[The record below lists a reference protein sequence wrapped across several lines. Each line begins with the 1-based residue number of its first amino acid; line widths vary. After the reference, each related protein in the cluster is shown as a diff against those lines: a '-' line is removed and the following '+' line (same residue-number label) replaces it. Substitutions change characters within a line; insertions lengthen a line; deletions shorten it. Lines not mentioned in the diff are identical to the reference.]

1 MPVNCFL
8 PRMVITLFTFIFF
21 LYFCYSLHR
30 TDENLNLLEMKN
42 KLEKYFGRHAQIVL
56 QISLVIFCIG
66 MIIYFMPR
74 EKYTSYSFE
83 EGTPWNH
90 EQIIADFDFVIK
102 KSAKT
107 IAEEKDS
114 IRNNFRPYFTYNGA
128 LNAAEFRREFPA
140 REMQEY
146 ANCLDALYKDG
157 IVSDEDATIIRSRNN
172 DEINFTYKGNT
183 ITKDA
188 GRFVSISEA
197 YETLMNADTIL
208 TGEMFAAIE
217 AERFIT
223 PNYVCDTL
231 LTEKELSKQLKKVDA
246 RIGTVVK
253 GQRIINKGDIIDR
266 NTYRTL
272 ETYFNILNEI
282 EAAKSTN
289 RTLNIFF
296 GQVLFIIICMLVLVA
311 YIYIYRPDIATSNKK
326 FIFTTLCATVFPT
339 IVGIVVT
346 HGDISVFILPFAMVP
361 MLLCLF
367 IDHSTALITHCIT
380 ILMCS
385 IMLGSPYEF
394 TMLQTVAGISAI
406 LSLKELSSRS
416 QMFRCVFITLVVYAV
431 TYMCYELIIESDF
444 SKMKYNMYIYF
455 TISALLMLF
464 VYPMMF
470 IVEKVFGFVSNVTF
484 IELSNLNS
492 KLLQRM
498 SQEAP
503 GTFQHSMQVGNL
515 AAEAARAL
523 GANSLEVRTG
533 ALYHDIGK
541 LNNPIYFTE
550 NQSGG
555 INPHNALSP
564 EESASIIIK
573 HVTDGLSIAE
583 HEHLPKKIKEFI
595 TTHHGNSKAG
605 YFYITYKNAHPD
617 EEIDESLFTYPGTRP
632 TTQEQAILM
641 LADCVEAASHSI
653 KEYTDANIEELVDKI
668 VAAKL
673 QEGELSLAPLTFKDI
688 DTIKSIFKK
697 RLKAIYHTRVSYP
710 KEKKA

>member
-1 MPVNCFL
+1 MRN
-8 PRMVITLFTFIFF
+8 R
-21 LYFCYSLHR
+21 
-30 TDENLNLLEMKN
+30 
-42 KLEKYFGRHAQIVL
+42 LEKYFGRHTQIVL
-56 QISLVIFCIG
+56 HITLVIICICA
-66 MIIYFMPR
+66 IIYFMPR

-83 EGTPWNH
+83 QGSPWNH
-90 EQIIADFDFVIK
+90 EQIIADFDFVVK
-102 KSAKT
+102 KDSKKV
-107 IAEEKDS
+107 AEERDS
-114 IRNNFRPYFTYNGA
+114 IRNNFRPYFTYNGMP
-128 LNAAEFRREFPA
+128 NTSEFKRKFPA
-140 REMQEY
+140 EDMTEY
-146 ANCLDALYKDG
+146 INCLDALYKDG

-172 DEINFTYKGNT
+172 NEINFTYKGDT

-197 YETLMNADTIL
+197 YETLLSADTIL
-208 TGEMFAAIE
+208 TSEMFATIE
-217 AERFIT
+217 PDRLIV

-231 LTEKELSKQLKKVDA
+231 LSEKELKKLLNKVET

-253 GQRIINKGDIIDR
+253 GQRIINKGDIIDSS
-266 NTYRTL
+266 TYRTL
-272 ETYFNILNEI
+272 ETYFSILNEI
-282 EAAKSTN
+282 EAAKSTSSKM
-289 RTLNIFF
+289 NIFF
-296 GQVLFIIICMLVLVA
+296 GQVLFIIICMFVLMS
-311 YIYIYRPDIATSNKK
+311 YIYIYRTDIATSNKK
-326 FIFTTLCATVFPT
+326 FTFTILSATIFPI
-339 IVGIVVT
+339 IVGIIME
-346 HGDISVFILPFAMVP
+346 HGDISVFILPFAIVP
-361 MLLCLF
+361 MMLCLF

-380 ILMCS
+380 IMMCS

-394 TMLQTVAGISAI
+394 VMLQTVAGVSAI

-416 QMFRCVFITLVVYAV
+416 QMFRCVFITLITYAI

-455 TISALLMLF
+455 SVSAALMLF

-470 IVEKVFGFVSNVTF
+470 IVEKVFGFISNVTL

-555 INPHNALSP
+555 INPHDALTP

-595 TTHHGNSKAG
+595 TTHHGTSKAG

-617 EEIDESLFTYPGTRP
+617 EDIDEKIFTYPGTKP

-653 KEYTDANIEELVDKI
+653 KEYTDENIEALVDKI
-668 VAAKL
+668 VATKL
-673 QEGELSLAPLTFKDI
+673 QEKELDQAPLTFKDI
-688 DTIKSIFKK
+688 DTIKTIFKK

-710 KEKKA
+710 NEKKKKNKE